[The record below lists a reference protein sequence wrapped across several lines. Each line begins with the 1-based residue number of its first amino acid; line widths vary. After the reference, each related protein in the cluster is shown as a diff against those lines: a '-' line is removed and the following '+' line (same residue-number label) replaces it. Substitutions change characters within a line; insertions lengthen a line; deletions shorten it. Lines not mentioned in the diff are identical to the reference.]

1 MNANASTPT
10 SAPAAPISAAPIST
24 EEQLVRLAPAVQEC
38 RRVCLA
44 NGWQPADDEV
54 LALIRLWEAVHHG
67 QRNELGLDVRRLAY
81 VRRLVQQGRFTD
93 QCE

>member
-1 MNANASTPT
+1 MNANAPTPAPT
-10 SAPAAPISAAPIST
+10 PAAAVST

-44 NGWQPADDEV
+44 NGWQPSDSDV
-54 LALIRLWEAVHHG
+54 LVLIRLWEAVRQG
-67 QRNELGLDVRRLAY
+67 ERNELGLDVRRLAY

-93 QCE
+93 NCE